1 MAVAAEAGLAA
12 PVAWV
17 FSGACRDADPDL
29 FFPIGSSGPG
39 LRQIAEAKAICAL
52 CPVIT
57 DCLSYA
63 LATGQ
68 DAGVWGGTTEQ
79 ERQAL
84 RSRGP
89 AGRAFAPRAACNQR
103 YSSLTASEVR

>member
-39 LRQIAEAKAICAL
+39 LRQIAEAKAICAR

-79 ERQAL
+79 ERRHSAHAGVRKQANSAVE
-84 RSRGP
+84 RSPSP
-89 AGRAFAPRAACNQR
+89 ASAIT
-103 YSSLTASEVR
+103 SSA